1 MPVDAS
7 IPLQGVQP
15 NPFKTLSDIL
25 GIKQQQ
31 QNLQTGAFQ
40 QQSAQAGAVQDTIKA
55 QEARRVSALLQD
67 PIGNGIL
74 DKDGQPTK
82 EAMPKILSIAPTTGA
97 ARAQEIFTGARD
109 KVAFDSSIG
118 QLNEEQRAALGA
130 DLSAAGA
137 SGMTAEQT
145 KDLITNHVEQ
155 NPKLARAAMSMM
167 RTMPADPQALKQ
179 WQVGMG
185 RTVMGPAGAGGLNT
199 QNTSAINTGQTTNLV
214 QTTGA
219 GDVRTAGSLRNSLS
233 PEGAKPVLTTN
244 SSGQVVAI
252 NPANPNQAG
261 VVGSG
266 NAPTLGGGGG
276 KGTSSTPPSVNEVN
290 PTHARSTVLTAN
302 AEGVSNRVQQAVSAA
317 NQSPQSIDALERAR
331 TILDK
336 SDAPTTAAG
345 FGLKTG
351 FKNLLAGLGIDT
363 QGADDANTLV
373 KNLAR
378 YEATRATAA
387 GLGHTDSARELA
399 HSGSPG
405 THLDNEALKGIV
417 TQSLATE
424 MAMRDYVKIQASN
437 TDPQALVKNE
447 SDFRNIP
454 HLIQAYEYGLSRNA
468 NEANAFLKKHG
479 ISPAEMKKSRQ
490 MIKEFSSR

>member
-7 IPLQGVQP
+7 IPLQGIQP
-15 NPFKTLSDIL
+15 SPFKTLSDIL
-25 GIKQQQ
+25 GVKQQQ
-31 QNLQTGAFQ
+31 QNLQTGLAT

-82 EAMPKILSIAPTTGA
+82 EAMPKILSVAPTTGA
-97 ARAQEIFTGARD
+97 TRAAEIFTGAKD

-118 QLNEEQRAALGA
+118 QLNEDQRAALGA
-130 DLSAAGA
+130 DLSAAGS

-167 RTMPADPQALKQ
+167 RTMPADPQGLRQ

-185 RTVMGPAGAGGLNT
+185 RTVMGPTGAAGLNSVS
-199 QNTSAINTGQTTNLV
+199 TSPINTGAKTNLV
-214 QTTGA
+214 QTTPSGSVGSA
-219 GDVRTAGSLRNSLS
+219 GNLTNTLT
-233 PEGAKPVLTTN
+233 PEGAKPVLATN
-244 SSGQVVAI
+244 SSGQLIGI

-266 NAPTLGGGGG
+266 NAPTLGGGGRPG
-276 KGTSSTPPSVNEVN
+276 APAAPPSVNDVN
-290 PTHARSTVLTAN
+290 PTHARSTVLNAG
-302 AEGVSNRVQQAVSAA
+302 AEGISARVGQAVNAA

-331 TILDK
+331 SILDK
-336 SDAPTTAAG
+336 SGGPNTAFG
-345 FGLKTG
+345 FDSKTALK
-351 FKNLLAGLGIDT
+351 NMLAGLGVDT
-363 QGADDANTLV
+363 HGADDANSLI

-378 YEATRATAA
+378 YEATRATSA

-399 HSGSPG
+399 HAGSPN
-405 THLDNEALKGIV
+405 TDLDKEALKGIV

-424 MAMRDYVKIQASN
+424 MAMRDYAKAQAAN
-437 TDPQALVKNE
+437 TDPQTMIRNE
-447 SDFRNIP
+447 ADFRNIP

-468 NEANAFLKKHG
+468 DEANAFLKKHG
-479 ISPAEMKKSRQ
+479 ISASEMKKSREA
-490 MIKEFSSR
+490 IKEFGGR